1 VSLVDTFQDAVLH
14 VPDLLQPVI
23 VAAAG
28 AVPFIEGEGAAT
40 IGVLGGIHP
49 VVAAVSGIVGN
60 VLCVALVVLLG
71 SGARGAVVQRR
82 RRTTAARAQA
92 APSLVPAS
100 GEPHAASGAG
110 EAAVEEAPASSPR
123 REKFQRAFSRWGVP
137 GVSLLGP
144 LLLPTQFTA
153 TMLATAGVAPRRIL
167 LWQGVAIVGWTTLLT
182 VLASSVLHAVAQAR

>member
-71 SGARGAVVQRR
+71 SGARGAVVLRR
-82 RRTTAARAQA
+82 RRTTAARAQE
-92 APSLVPAS
+92 APSLVPVGGAD
-100 GEPHAASGAG
+100 PQVASGAG

-182 VLASSVLHAVAQAR
+182 VLASSVLHAVA